1 MKSRHGGENAESF
14 IDLEVRVWMAMIG
27 YPPRM
32 SARKFICLS
41 LLILKSKKVHG
52 TSFHKY
58 DIYMYGAQY
67 FITSCPF
74 DRSFSQCMVMSIST
88 ECSQDVGRNWNS
100 VGRNLDC

>member
-14 IDLEVRVWMAMIG
+14 IDFEVRVWMAMIG

-32 SARKFICLS
+32 SARKFVFS
-41 LLILKSKKVHG
+41 LLILTQKWPWYI
-52 TSFHKY
+52 FHKY